1 MKPHRIMAVVVRHAY
16 EARRNLDRVTD
27 AIYWPVM
34 DIVVWGFLAIYLAR
48 GGQMRPGLVS
58 FLLGA
63 AILWGMFRAF
73 QRDMAV
79 GFLAELW
86 TRNLVNLF
94 STPLTVTEY
103 MTGLIIVNLFK
114 AMIGM
119 IMAALIAWLCYSYNI
134 FPAMPALA
142 PFLFNLMLFAVAIGA
157 IITGLIFRYST
168 RIQGLTWSLTGLL
181 MPLSCVF
188 YPISALPRY
197 LRPAAWIMPTTQS
210 FEGMRQALAGGGF
223 STRNFV
229 WGIGLNGA
237 YLIGAVMFFRAMFE
251 SARARGLLVKIE

>member
-1 MKPHRIMAVVVRHAY
+1 MKPHRIAAVVVRHGY
-16 EARRNLDRVTD
+16 EARRNLDRITD
-27 AIYWPVM
+27 AIYWPIM

-48 GGQMRPGLVS
+48 GGQMKPGLVS
-58 FLLGA
+58 LLLGA

-94 STPLTVTEY
+94 STPLTVAEY
-103 MTGLIIVNLFK
+103 ITGLIIVNLLK
-114 AMIGM
+114 ALIGM
-119 IMAALIAWLCYSYNI
+119 TAAALIAWFCYSYNI
-134 FPAMPALA
+134 FPALLGLA
-142 PFLFNLMLFAVAIGA
+142 PFIFNLMAFAIAVGA

-188 YPISALPRY
+188 YPVKALPRF
-197 LRPAAWIMPTTQS
+197 LRPPAQLLPTTQS
-210 FEGMRQALAGGGF
+210 FEGMRQALSGGGF
-223 STRNFV
+223 SHQDFA
-229 WGIGLNGA
+229 WGLALNA
-237 YLIGAVMFFRAMFE
+237 IYLIGAILFFRTMFE